1 MLKPHKIVGSM
12 LPSLLQDEPV
22 PTQRDLGER
31 LDRARDRTG
40 LSQAELAEA
49 VGLTQ
54 SAISRIESGERSVD
68 SLELAAMARRLD
80 VSVLD
85 LLEDRPVPEELVGLA
100 RRVETAAAP
109 AAVDQ
114 AYDRALEL
122 LEFDRRLEGIG
133 FPRRSEPMSTRP
145 KCSGGPAEDEG
156 RRLAEEVRKE
166 LGLNGEPIPELLEI
180 VEDRLRLD
188 VALEPLPDG
197 VESLCVRVHGFALVL
212 VNSAPVLGRRRFSIA
227 HELGHFM
234 AGDVDGFHVDESLF
248 GRGTAEIR
256 ANAFAAHLLMP
267 ESGLEQWIGGREV
280 DERTICELQYTF
292 GVSLEALL
300 WHLRNLGLL
309 SEHRRRALRKVGAK
323 SLSFQHGFID
333 QWRASHEGRGRV
345 RPPGDLY
352 RRAVDAYQQGSI
364 GAERLARLLG
374 YDDPEELRRELEDAG
389 ITSGDWPED
398 TAGA

>member
-1 MLKPHKIVGSM
+1 MLHLVKTGTDV
-12 LPSLLQDEPV
+12 L
-22 PTQRDLGER
+22 TQRELGER
-31 LDRARDRTG
+31 LDRARERAG

-68 SLELAAMARRLD
+68 SLELAAIARRLD

-85 LLEDRPVPEELVGLA
+85 LLQDRSLPEELVGLA
-100 RRVETAAAP
+100 RRVETAAEP
-109 AAVDQ
+109 GAVDQ
-114 AYDRALEL
+114 AYERALEL
-122 LEFDRRLEGIG
+122 LDFDRMLEDLGL
-133 FPRRSEPMSTRP
+133 PRRVEPMTSRP
-145 KCSGGPAEDEG
+145 KCSGGLAKDEG
-156 RRLAEEVRKE
+156 RRLAEEVRE
-166 LGLNGEPIPELLEI
+166 DLGLAGEPIPDILEI
-180 VEDRLRLD
+180 VEHRVRLD

-197 VESLCVRVHGFALVL
+197 VEGLCVRVHGFALVL
-212 VNSAPVLGRRRFSIA
+212 VNSAPVVGRRRFSIA

-234 AGDVDGFHVDESLF
+234 AGDVDGFHVDESLS

-267 ESGLEQWIGGREV
+267 ESGLEQWIGGREI
-280 DERTICELQYTF
+280 DERTICGLQYTF

-300 WHLRNLGLL
+300 WHLQNLDLI
-309 SEHRRRALRKVGAK
+309 SEHRRRTLRKVGAK
-323 SLSFQHGFID
+323 SLAFQHGFID
-333 QWRASHEGRGRV
+333 QWRTSHEGRGRV

-352 RRAVDAYQQGSI
+352 RRAVDAYQQGLI

-398 TAGA
+398 TASA